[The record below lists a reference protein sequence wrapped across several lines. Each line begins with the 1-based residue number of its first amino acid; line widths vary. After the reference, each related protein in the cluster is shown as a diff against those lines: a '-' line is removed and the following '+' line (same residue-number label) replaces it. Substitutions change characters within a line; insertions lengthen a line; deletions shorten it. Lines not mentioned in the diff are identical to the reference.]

1 MKRILE
7 ILGYIIEKKK
17 GIRRFMIFTS
27 FPLWMYLSYVLLA
40 ESDPTGDHVQIYTV
54 FSGII
59 GVIVGF
65 YFSSRRSEDIYK
77 QSRRPSRYKKGE

>member
-7 ILGYIIEKKK
+7 IFGYIIEKKK

-27 FPLWMYLSYVLLA
+27 FPLWMYLSYILLVGP
-40 ESDPTGDHVQIYTV
+40 EPTNDHVQIYTV

-65 YFSSRRSEDIYK
+65 YFSSRKNEDIYR
-77 QSRRPSRYKKGE
+77 QTGRPSRSKKGE